1 MSEMDVAKAL
11 LMLSFTRQATRTKTK
26 LKQSLQKQQT
36 AVKYPEG
43 QSREHLGNLASIN
56 NRTGLGLGRGV
67 SSYRKWIAHRVTAAG
82 TAGEQDSSSYLLEGL
97 DSVKRQFDGSLCM
110 EGEVKRRSRALQRE
124 RAMDYPR

>member
-56 NRTGLGLGRGV
+56 NRTGLGLGRGC
-67 SSYRKWIAHRVTAAG
+67 
-82 TAGEQDSSSYLLEGL
+82 E
-97 DSVKRQFDGSLCM
+97 
-110 EGEVKRRSRALQRE
+110 
-124 RAMDYPR
+124 